1 MELYI
6 FGRFLVPDGKE
17 SVFETALGEVVTLR
31 LRSGQAAIRAE
42 AGCVEGRIPRSIIA
56 NG

>member
-1 MELYI
+1 
-6 FGRFLVPDGKE
+6 VPDGKE